1 MDDRT
6 RNDLLAKLAAAR
18 KLEAAAQQR
27 LRDHAANANI
37 EQVRKELGNPY
48 FYSGR
53 SADDPES
60 EAHFCAV
67 GGMRAGSTPWM

>member
-1 MDDRT
+1 MDDRI
-6 RNDLLAKLAAAR
+6 RNDLLAKLGEAR
-18 KLEAAAQQR
+18 KREAVAQQQ
-27 LRDHAANANI
+27 LRVHAANI
-37 EQVRKELGNPY
+37 EQVRDELGNPY